1 MRGFAALLAYVVGL
15 SAVVSIGIIG
25 VMALPKPMPS
35 AQPVPAASQKER
47 LAKPAKQ
54 VTTVAQKDAQPNQKR
69 KVAHV
74 TRKQKDEA
82 PTIASSGF
90 PYTYGYAAE
99 PRRYYQYPIQF
110 FGR

>member
-1 MRGFAALLAYVVGL
+1 LFNG
-15 SAVVSIGIIG
+15 SKITTPCG
-25 VMALPKPMPS
+25 VIPMQHS
-35 AQPVPAASQKER
+35 
-47 LAKPAKQ
+47 
-54 VTTVAQKDAQPNQKR
+54 TVAQKDAQPNQKR